1 MPSLLETKLTA
12 ELCVNDRNP
21 VQSAVHPIQKDDATM
36 KPWIDRILPTLNP
49 KVIAAAT
56 GISAGLL
63 LMGSFTVAV
72 DLGLLPESRRPN
84 PWHWFL
90 GLSMSSLASVGAL
103 TKFDQLQES
112 EGDRSSLRHSSGC
125 GVQRNG
131 SLYER
136 TTTQLAVHLL
146 AIEPGTQE
154 FQSFTVASA
163 DVMNHIDRVH
173 GTVHAPIPN
182 DVHDSVPSSHERFM
196 NRSPSVALDALQA
209 INQIPMET
217 HRYVESAE
225 YDAHGNSHRSNVAVV
240 ATEDLWGE
248 GSQSDAVHAVKPS
261 KTVIRN
267 SFFGDIEC

>member
-1 MPSLLETKLTA
+1 MPSLREIKTTA
-12 ELCVNDRNP
+12 ELSLIARNP
-21 VQSAVHPIQKDDATM
+21 VQSAVHPIQKDDPTM
-36 KPWIDRILPTLNP
+36 KSWISRILPTPNP
-49 KVIAAAT
+49 NVIAVAT

-63 LMGSFTVAV
+63 LLGSFTIAV

-84 PWHWFL
+84 AWHWFL

-103 TKFDQLQES
+103 TKLDQLQNPQ
-112 EGDRSSLRHSSGC
+112 GDRSSLRSSSGR

-163 DVMNHIDRVH
+163 DVMNHVDRVH

-182 DVHDSVPSSHERFM
+182 DVHDSVPFSHERFM
-196 NRSPSVALDALQA
+196 NESPSVALDALQA

-225 YDAHGNSHRSNVAVV
+225 YDAHGNPDRSNVAVV
-240 ATEDLWGE
+240 ATEDFWGE

>member
-1 MPSLLETKLTA
+1 
-12 ELCVNDRNP
+12 
-21 VQSAVHPIQKDDATM
+21 M
-36 KPWIDRILPTLNP
+36 KSWIDRILPTPTP
-49 KVIAAAT
+49 KSIAVAT

-103 TKFDQLQES
+103 TKFAQLQES
-112 EGDRSSLRHSSGC
+112 EGDRSSLRPSSWM

-163 DVMNHIDRVH
+163 DVMNHVDRVH
-173 GTVHAPIPN
+173 GTVHLPNPN
-182 DVHDSVPSSHERFM
+182 DEHHVVQTSRERFM
-196 NRSPSVALDALQA
+196 QGSASAALEALQS
-209 INQIPMET
+209 INQISMET
-217 HRYVESAE
+217 HHYVESAE
-225 YDAHGNSHRSNVAVV
+225 SHAHGNTSGSNVAVV
-240 ATEDLWGE
+240 ATEDFWDE
-248 GSQSDAVHAVKPS
+248 GSRSDADHAVKPS
-261 KTVIRN
+261 KSVIRN

>member
-1 MPSLLETKLTA
+1 MPSLRETKPIA
-12 ELCVNDRNP
+12 ERVLSDRNP
-21 VQSAVHPIQKDDATM
+21 VQGSVHPIQKDDAIM
-36 KPWIDRILPTLNP
+36 RLWIDRILPNP
-49 KVIAAAT
+49 KIMAAAT

-63 LMGSFTVAV
+63 LLGSFTVAV

-84 PWHWFL
+84 TWHWFL
-90 GLSMSSLASVGAL
+90 GLSMSSLASIGTL
-103 TKFDQLQES
+103 TKLDQLQDPQ
-112 EGDRSSLRHSSGC
+112 GDRSGLRPSS

-146 AIEPGTQE
+146 TIEPGTQE

-173 GTVHAPIPN
+173 GTVHRPIPN
-182 DVHDSVPSSHERFM
+182 DVHDSVPFRHERFM
-196 NRSPSVALDALQA
+196 NGSPSAALDALQA

-217 HRYVESAE
+217 VRHDVESAE
-225 YDAHGNSHRSNVAVV
+225 YDAYGNRHRTNAPLV

-248 GSQSDAVHAVKPS
+248 SSQSEVVHAVKPS
-261 KTVIRN
+261 KSVIRN